1 VTINVTGNNLVG
13 VNITEEVDNITSV
26 TYNRPF
32 TSGQASTVILPFSYE
47 CKGNEGGKFYAFKE
61 VTYDE
66 AEQEWVAVMEETAE
80 NTLAANTPYVFMPN
94 GTTMTFPNIENMY
107 YGIVTLQPTTDVV
120 YGGATTDADW
130 QFHGTYQTKEWT
142 ELSTDYGFAA
152 TSGESVDAQS
162 VVAGQFVRFTGDGT
176 TNAFVKP
183 TRCYLSYVGSSA
195 PARAMTRGAA
205 NGLPQSITVR
215 LVDRNGVTTT
225 IGSIENGELI
235 IENDA
240 DNWYTLDGLK
250 LNGKP
255 MQKGLY
261 INNGKKVA
269 IK

>member
-1 VTINVTGNNLVG
+1 
-13 VNITEEVDNITSV
+13 
-26 TYNRPF
+26 
-32 TSGQASTVILPFSYE
+32 
-47 CKGNEGGKFYAFKE
+47 
-61 VTYDE
+61 
-66 AEQEWVAVMEETAE
+66 M
-80 NTLAANTPYVFMPN
+80 
-94 GTTMTFPNIENMY
+94 
-107 YGIVTLQPTTDVV
+107 
-120 YGGATTDADW
+120 
-130 QFHGTYQTKEWT
+130 KEWT

-225 IGSIENGELI
+225 IGLIENGELI